1 LTPAQI
7 AQLQTIA
14 ERNTGRAS
22 VMAKGVLCFFFGI
35 CYEDEDFASGTAA
48 PTETRAKRTAMEFA
62 DDVVLTVHPNP
73 TDDLLFV
80 ELSGAEIANMA
91 LYDLQGR
98 MVAGVH
104 AGTPQPGATA
114 TLDVKSLPAGVYVL
128 RVTDANGRE
137 YQRKVVKK

>member
-1 LTPAQI
+1 MAGTGNGNPADTLPAPKSLQVI
-7 AQLQTIA
+7 A
-14 ERNTGRAS
+14 NDGTGAH
-22 VMAKGVLCFFFGI
+22 AG
-35 CYEDEDFASGTAA
+35 A
-48 PTETRAKRTAMEFA
+48 PLR
-62 DDVVLTVHPNP
+62 VHPNP

-104 AGTPQPGATA
+104 AGTPQPGTTA

-128 RVTDANGRE
+128 RVTDMEGRE
-137 YQRKVVKK
+137 HLRKVVKK